1 VDQLGRVVQL
11 RCSFRVLQAFQVDQA
26 VQKVLAFLEFQGVL
40 QGNVDILFEE
50 VGMEEKAGLVRQV
63 DQHVLTVQ
71 GVLAVQVVLVV
82 QGGQVR
88 N

>member
-1 VDQLGRVVQL
+1 M
-11 RCSFRVLQAFQVDQA
+11 LQAFQVDQA

-88 N
+88 L